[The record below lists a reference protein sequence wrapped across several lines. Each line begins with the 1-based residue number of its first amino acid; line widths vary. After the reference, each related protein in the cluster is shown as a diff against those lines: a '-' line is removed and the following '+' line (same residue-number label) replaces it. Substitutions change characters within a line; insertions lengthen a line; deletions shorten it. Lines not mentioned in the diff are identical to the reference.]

1 MDAINARKNF
11 EFINNI
17 RSVNPET
24 DQIYHFNEAEQKRI
38 LNESPW
44 KKDPHYFTHIKI
56 SAVALIKMVM
66 HARSGG
72 NIEVMGMMQGKVQG
86 NTIIIMDAFAL
97 PVEGTETRVNA
108 QVEGYEY
115 MVQYMTKI
123 KEVGRLEN
131 AIGWYHSHP
140 GYGCWLSGIDVN
152 TQMQNQQFQDPFV
165 AVVIDP
171 NRTISAGKVEIGAF
185 RTYPE
190 GYKAPDE
197 GPSEYQ
203 TIPLSKIEDFG
214 VHCKQYYPLEI
225 SHFKSTLDTH
235 LLDQLWN
242 KYWVNTLSQ
251 SPLLSNREYAARQ
264 MSDLAEKLQMTANM
278 ASRAGPGGFGGMG
291 GSAGHFGKDKKK
303 KQEESQLSK
312 ITRDSNKISVEAT
325 HGLISQ
331 VLKNVLF
338 TANPHQNDNTSALG
352 NNPIDTDTVL
362 SPAPNAQ

>member
-11 EFINNI
+11 EFMNNI

-24 DQIYHFNEAEQKRI
+24 DQIYHYDEAEQKRI

-44 KKDPHYFTHIKI
+44 KKDPHYFTHVKI

-72 NIEVMGMMQGKVQG
+72 SIEVMGMMQGKVQG
-86 NTIIIMDAFAL
+86 NTIVIMDAFAL

-108 QVEGYEY
+108 QAEGYEY
-115 MVQYMTKI
+115 MVQYITKI
-123 KEVGRLEN
+123 KDVGRLEN

-140 GYGCWLSGIDVN
+140 GYGCWLSGIDVG
-152 TQMQNQQFQDPFV
+152 TQMENQKFQDPFV

-171 NRTISAGKVEIGAF
+171 NRTVSAGKVEIGAF

-190 GYKAPDE
+190 NYKPPDD

-203 TIPLSKIEDFG
+203 TIPLNKIEDFG

-225 SHFKSTLDTH
+225 SHFKSTLDTQ

-264 MSDLAEKLQMTANM
+264 MSDLAEKLQMTASV
-278 ASRAGPGGFGGMG
+278 ASRAGPGGFGPMIP
-291 GSAGHFGKDKKK
+291 AAQFPKDKKK

-331 VLKNVLF
+331 VLKNILF
-338 TANPHQNDNTSALG
+338 TTNLHQKDTGSALDG
-352 NNPIDTDTVL
+352 GDADTPLPSVSSST
-362 SPAPNAQ
+362 Q